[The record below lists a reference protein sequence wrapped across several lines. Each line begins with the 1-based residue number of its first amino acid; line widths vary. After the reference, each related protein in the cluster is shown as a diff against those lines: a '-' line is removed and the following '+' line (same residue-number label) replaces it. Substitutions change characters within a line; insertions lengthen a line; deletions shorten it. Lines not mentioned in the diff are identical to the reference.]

1 MPKRGPWVRGTK
13 AASFPMMYPGVV
25 CPASRTPRLT
35 ASWISKGGTTAPAGD
50 TSILSR
56 PPEVFSI
63 VATSSF
69 AASSGNTPS
78 GQAVCIFH
86 RIGAWA
92 VAGAGAPYEPA
103 RKASNPTMRAMAI
116 AVRVEIILRI
126 ELLLWIAGMCST
138 PGTKLAE
145 SRQRVRTCQWFRAD
159 AGFAGLLDHAAIG

>member
-13 AASFPMMYPGVV
+13 AANFPMMYPGVV
-25 CPASRTPRLT
+25 WPASRTPRLT

-63 VATSSF
+63 VATSSL

-86 RIGAWA
+86 RIGAAGVWA
-92 VAGAGAPYEPA
+92 VAGAGA
-103 RKASNPTMRAMAI
+103 
-116 AVRVEIILRI
+116 L
-126 ELLLWIAGMCST
+126 
-138 PGTKLAE
+138 
-145 SRQRVRTCQWFRAD
+145 
-159 AGFAGLLDHAAIG
+159 